1 MTRYLFVTWDGGGN
15 LQPALALARRS
26 IGRGHQVRFLGHR
39 SQEEA
44 IRAAGCGFDAYQEA
58 PDWDVTR
65 PETSPVRDWELRP
78 LRLLAEARDSM
89 LFGPAAA
96 FASDVMAMLDRHPA
110 DALVVDFALFG
121 ALAAAERSDL
131 PTAVLWHTVFARP
144 DCGTPADGAGF
155 PLAKGRPGRWRD
167 RAFKSVEARLWHK
180 GLPLLNEA
188 RNELGLAPLGSVFEQ
203 YDRLDRVLVLTSPA
217 FDFATLSGAEL
228 PANVRYVGPQVEVG
242 PVDAPRSSER
252 GRARHPL
259 VLVSLSTTY
268 QGQDRLLPKLAK
280 ALGRLPVQGLI
291 TTGPAVTLDGPLP
304 PNITVERW
312 VPHAE
317 VLPEAALVV
326 THAGH
331 GTVMASL
338 AHGVPLVCLP
348 MGRDQLDNAAR
359 TVHAGAGI
367 RITPKASERRIARAV
382 RAALARP
389 TLTDGA
395 RRLARVIGAE
405 LAADRGIA
413 ELEGLVALPDG
424 GGGSGSTS
432 TPTAAEPAT

>member
-15 LQPALALARRS
+15 LQPALALARRL

-39 SQEEA
+39 AQEAA
-44 IRAAGCGFDAYQEA
+44 IRAAGCGFDAYQQA
-58 PDWDVTR
+58 PDWDFTR
-65 PETSPVRDWELRP
+65 PETAPVRDWELRP
-78 LRLLAEARDSM
+78 LRLIAEARENM

-96 FASDVMAMLDRHPA
+96 FATDVLAVLDRHPA

-131 PTAVLWHTVFARP
+131 PTAVLWHTVFARS
-144 DCGTPADGAGF
+144 DCDTPADGAGF
-155 PLAKGRPGRWRD
+155 SLAKGWPGRWRD
-167 RAFKSVEARLWHK
+167 RAFKSVEARLWRK
-180 GLPLLNEA
+180 GLPLLNVA
-188 RNELGLAPLGSVFEQ
+188 RSELGLAPLGSVFEQ
-203 YDRLDRVLVLTSPA
+203 YDRLDRVLVVTSPV

-228 PANVRYVGPQVEVG
+228 PINVRYIGPQVERG
-242 PVDAPRSSER
+242 PIDGPPRRER
-252 GRARHPL
+252 HRARHPL

-268 QGQDRLLPKLAK
+268 QGQDTLLPKVAK
-280 ALGRLPVQGLI
+280 ALGRLPVQGLV
-291 TTGPAVTLDGPLP
+291 TTGPAVTLDGPVP

-367 RITPKASERRIARAV
+367 RISPKASERRIARAV
-382 RAALARP
+382 RTALARP
-389 TLTDGA
+389 ALADGA
-395 RRLARVIGAE
+395 RRLGRAIGEE

-413 ELEGLVALPDG
+413 ELEGLVAEPDP
-424 GGGSGSTS
+424 GGGSDNASTGYE
-432 TPTAAEPAT
+432 AETMR